1 MIKVPTIRPRTPAA
15 PSAPVSSGVRS
26 GVPLKA
32 PIPVAVKVVAPKT
45 ETSDTLR
52 FVPLGGLEEIGRNC
66 AFFEY
71 KNEIIVIDVGIQF
84 PEEETPGVDYII
96 PNVAYLE
103 QKKQNVKGIIFT
115 HGHYDH
121 IHALPYLYDKMGSP
135 TIYTAGFTRHLIE
148 RRFSEFPNVSKPKFV
163 VVKNGDKIK
172 VSENFTVEFF
182 DISHT
187 IPDALGI
194 CIDTP
199 AGKMVNFGDFRLD
212 TTQDGKPIN
221 LEIFERLGTMNIH
234 TVFLDSTNSIREGF
248 SLSEKN
254 IEENLEKLFVGA
266 KGRIIVGTFASLM
279 TRIAEILKIAD
290 RLGRKVALNG
300 RSMKD
305 NVQIAM
311 TTGYIK
317 TRKDQIITIEEI
329 DKYKDNQVLVLTT
342 GAQGEP
348 NAGLMKIVTGEHKTM
363 RLKPTD
369 TVIFSSSVV
378 PGNERSV
385 QALQDNVARQVDEI
399 YNSKLLDIHASGH
412 AHSEDLKLVVKMV
425 KPKFVVPVHAYYF
438 MRKHTAKLAQS
449 VGIPKANTIMMDNG
463 QVALITKDTFVVS
476 KEEVPAFYVMVDGLG
491 VGDVEEVVLRDRRML
506 SQEGMV
512 VIITTVSRSDG
523 KILKNP
529 DIISRGFILLK
540 ENQELLNEIRRK
552 IRGVLERVPHNKSVE
567 ADYLKTL
574 IRDQVGQLLYTRTKR
589 RPMILPVVIEI

>member
-1 MIKVPTIRPRTPAA
+1 MVAATPA
-15 PSAPVSSGVRS
+15 
-26 GVPLKA
+26 
-32 PIPVAVKVVAPKT
+32 KT
-45 ETSDTLR
+45 EGPDTLR

-71 KNEIIVIDVGIQF
+71 KNEIVVIDVGIQF

-103 QKKQNVKGIIFT
+103 QRKANVKAILLT

-135 TIYTAGFTRHLIE
+135 TIYTAAFTRHLIE
-148 RRFSEFPNVSKPKFV
+148 RRFSEFPNVSKPKFI
-163 VVKNGDKIK
+163 VVKNNDKIK

-212 TTQDGKPIN
+212 TNQAGEPIN
-221 LEIFERLGTMNIH
+221 LDVFERLGKMNIH

-248 SLSEKN
+248 SLSEQN
-254 IEENLEKLFVGA
+254 IEENLEKLFKNA

-279 TRIAEILKIAD
+279 TRISAILKIAD

-317 TRKDQIITIEEI
+317 TRKDQIIPIEEI
-329 DKYKDNQVLVLTT
+329 NKHKDDKVMIITT

-348 NAGLMKIVTGEHKTM
+348 NAGLMKIVTGEHKTV
-363 RLKPTD
+363 RLKETD

-412 AHSEDLKLVVKMV
+412 AHSEDLKLVIKLV

-438 MRKHTAKLAQS
+438 MRKHTTKLAQS
-449 VGIPKANTIMMDNG
+449 VGIPKENTIMMDNG
-463 QVALITKDTFVVS
+463 QIALITKDSFTVT

-506 SQEGMV
+506 SQEGMIV
-512 VIITTVSRSDG
+512 VILTMDRQHG
-523 KILKNP
+523 KVLKNP

-540 ENQELLNEIRRK
+540 ENQEMLNEIRRK
-552 IRGVLERVPHNKSVE
+552 IRSIAGRVPGNQSIE
-567 ADYLKTL
+567 TDYLKTL
-574 IRDQVGQLLYTRTKR
+574 IRDQIGQFLYTKTKR
-589 RPMILPVVIEI
+589 RPMIIPVIIEI

>member
-1 MIKVPTIRPRTPAA
+1 A
-15 PSAPVSSGVRS
+15 S
-26 GVPLKA
+26 
-32 PIPVAVKVVAPKT
+32 
-45 ETSDTLR
+45 
-52 FVPLGGLEEIGRNC
+52 
-66 AFFEY
+66 
-71 KNEIIVIDVGIQF
+71 
-84 PEEETPGVDYII
+84 
-96 PNVAYLE
+96 
-103 QKKQNVKGIIFT
+103 
-115 HGHYDH
+115 
-121 IHALPYLYDKMGSP
+121 
-135 TIYTAGFTRHLIE
+135 FTRHLIE
-148 RRFSEFPNVSKPKFV
+148 RRFQEFPNVSKPKFV

-212 TTQDGKPIN
+212 INQAGEPVN
-221 LEIFERLGTMNIH
+221 LEIFERLGKMNIH
-234 TVFLDSTNSIREGF
+234 SVFMDSTNSLKEGF

-254 IEENLEKLFVGA
+254 IEENLEKLFVNA

-279 TRIAEILKIAD
+279 TRISEILKIAD

-317 TRKDQIITIEEI
+317 TRKDQVIPIEEI
-329 DKYKDNQVLVLTT
+329 NKYKDDKIMIITT

-348 NAGLMKIVTGEHKTM
+348 NAGLMKIVTGEHKTV

-412 AHSEDLKLVVKMV
+412 AHSEDLKLVIKMV

-449 VGIPKANTIMMDNG
+449 VGIPKENTIMMDNG
-463 QVALITKDTFVVS
+463 QVGLITKDTFTVS

-512 VIITTVSRSDG
+512 IIIVTMNRSNG
-523 KILKNP
+523 QVLKNP

-540 ENQELLNEIRRK
+540 ENQEMLNEIRRK
-552 IRGVLERVPHNKSVE
+552 IRAIVGRVPHDKSIE
-567 ADYLKTL
+567 TDYLKTL
-574 IRDQVGQLLYTRTKR
+574 MRDQIGQFLYTKTKR

>member
-1 MIKVPTIRPRTPAA
+1 MPTGRQA
-15 PSAPVSSGVRS
+15 PSAPLTPPAVR
-26 GVPLKA
+26 PA
-32 PIPVAVKVVAPKT
+32 PANHGAAPFKYARPIAAVVQKVEGP
-45 ETSDTLR
+45 DTLR

-71 KNEIIVIDVGIQF
+71 KNEIVVVDVGIQF

-96 PNVAYLE
+96 PNVTYLE
-103 QKKQNVKGIIFT
+103 QRKANVKAILLT

-135 TIYTAGFTRHLIE
+135 TIYTAAFTRHLIE
-148 RRFSEFPNVSKPKFV
+148 RRFQEFPNVSKPKFI
-163 VVKNGDKIK
+163 VVKNNDKIK

-212 TTQDGKPIN
+212 TNQAGEPIN
-221 LEIFERLGTMNIH
+221 LDIFERLGKMNIH

-248 SLSEKN
+248 SLSEQN
-254 IEENLEKLFVGA
+254 IEENLEKLFKNA
-266 KGRIIVGTFASLM
+266 QGRIIVGTFASLM
-279 TRIAEILKIAD
+279 TRISAILKIAD

-317 TRKDQIITIEEI
+317 TRKDQIIPIEEI
-329 DKYKDNQVLVLTT
+329 NKHKDDKVMIITT

-348 NAGLMKIVTGEHKTM
+348 NAGLMKIVTGEHKTV
-363 RLKPTD
+363 RLKETD

-412 AHSEDLKLVVKMV
+412 AHSEDLKLVIKMV

-463 QVALITKDTFVVS
+463 QIALITKDSFTVT

-512 VIITTVSRSDG
+512 IVILTMDRQHG
-523 KILKNP
+523 KVLKNP

-540 ENQELLNEIRRK
+540 ENQEMLNEIRRK
-552 IRGVLERVPHNKSVE
+552 IRSIAERVPHNQSVE
-567 ADYLKTL
+567 TDYLKTL
-574 IRDQVGQLLYTRTKR
+574 IRDQIGQFLYTKTKR
-589 RPMILPVVIEI
+589 RPMIIPVIIEI

>member
-1 MIKVPTIRPRTPAA
+1 MIKVPMIRPRAAA
-15 PSAPVSSGVRS
+15 PVKPA
-26 GVPLKA
+26 LKA
-32 PIPVAVKVVAPKT
+32 ATVKT
-45 ETSDTLR
+45 EGQDVLR

-96 PNVAYLE
+96 PNVSYLE
-103 QKKQNVKGIIFT
+103 QKKGNVKGIIFT

-135 TIYTAGFTRHLIE
+135 TIYTASFTRHLIE
-148 RRFSEFPNVSKPKFV
+148 RRFQEFPNVSKPKFV

-212 TTQDGKPIN
+212 TNQAGEPIN
-221 LEIFERLGTMNIH
+221 LGVFERLGKMNIH

-248 SLSEKN
+248 SLSEQN
-254 IEENLEKLFVGA
+254 IEENLEKLFKGA

-279 TRIAEILKIAD
+279 TRISAILKIAD

-317 TRKDQIITIEEI
+317 TRKEQIIPIEEI
-329 DKYKDNQVLVLTT
+329 NKHKDDKVMIITT

-348 NAGLMKIVTGEHKTM
+348 NAGLMKIVTGEHKTV
-363 RLKPTD
+363 RLKESD

-449 VGIPKANTIMMDNG
+449 VGIPKANTVMMDNG
-463 QVALITKDTFVVS
+463 QVALITKDTFTVT

-512 VIITTVSRSDG
+512 IVIVTMNRSNG
-523 KILKNP
+523 QVLKNP

-540 ENQELLNEIRRK
+540 ENQEMLNEIRRK
-552 IRGVLERVPHNKSVE
+552 IRAIISRVPHDKSVE
-567 ADYLKTL
+567 TDYLKTL
-574 IRDQVGQLLYTRTKR
+574 IRDQIGQFLYTKTKR